1 MVSGWMVVATLGI
14 ILPSISAD
22 LGLSPRQKGFLA
34 SAAVWGNLG
43 LAIPLG
49 WWVSRYRP
57 KLVLTAS
64 QVLVTA
70 FIALQGW
77 APVFA
82 VLLLGRLAMGISL
95 IVRGPAQALLT
106 QQWFPRREIPLVNGF
121 MNAAFSFVV
130 AAGLFTTPFILGGFG
145 DDWRRTFYV
154 FALLFVLL
162 TALWMVLG
170 KERTSMESRRDGEP
184 KDISVVTGALSY
196 RDLWVAGLGFFG
208 TTVAEGAFFTFFPT
222 MMLDAHDIS
231 LKWSGA
237 LTAIYLVVA
246 GFAGFGVIHLAGTLG
261 RGKDLLKVLGI
272 LLAGT
277 FIGFTMTDSIPVLVV
292 LALFNGVAW
301 GFWPLVT
308 TVPYM
313 LPGVRPRE
321 VAVGVA
327 FMHVMISSGTAVG
340 SLVTGLLQEALG
352 DLRLSLL
359 IVGFAPLSLTI
370 AATLLRPGTVGQ
382 MPRRLEVPS

>member
-22 LGLSPRQKGFLA
+22 LGLSPRQQGFLA

-43 LAIPLG
+43 MAIPLG

-106 QQWFPRREIPLVNGF
+106 QQWFSRREIPLVNGF

-145 DDWRRTFYV
+145 DDWRGTFYV
-154 FALLFVLL
+154 FALFFVLL

-170 KERTSMESRRDGEP
+170 KERTSVGSRREDEP

-231 LKWSGA
+231 LKWSGPSPPSTWSSPA
-237 LTAIYLVVA
+237 SPGSGSFTSRAHSA
-246 GFAGFGVIHLAGTLG
+246 G
-261 RGKDLLKVLGI
+261 GK
-272 LLAGT
+272 T
-277 FIGFTMTDSIPVLVV
+277 F
-292 LALFNGVAW
+292 
-301 GFWPLVT
+301 
-308 TVPYM
+308 
-313 LPGVRPRE
+313 
-321 VAVGVA
+321 
-327 FMHVMISSGTAVG
+327 
-340 SLVTGLLQEALG
+340 
-352 DLRLSLL
+352 
-359 IVGFAPLSLTI
+359 
-370 AATLLRPGTVGQ
+370 
-382 MPRRLEVPS
+382 